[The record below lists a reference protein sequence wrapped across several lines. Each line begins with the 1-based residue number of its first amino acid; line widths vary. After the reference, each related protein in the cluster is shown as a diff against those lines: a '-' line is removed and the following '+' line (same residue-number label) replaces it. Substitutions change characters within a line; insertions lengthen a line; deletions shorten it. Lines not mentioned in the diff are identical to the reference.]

1 MNYKLKTS
9 SEFDENQSVW
19 KAVKKIASLLAYEKK
34 LIFIAL
40 IAIII
45 NSGMTLI
52 GPLLVGYT
60 VDNYVLKQN
69 YRGVLIFSGILLIVY
84 LIALFAA
91 NKQTRTMGVV
101 GQRTLFRL
109 RNSVFTKLQELPV
122 AFFNQNK
129 TGDLISRINNDTDKL
144 NQFFSRSLMQFT
156 ASAFTIIGAGIFI
169 IAINWRLGLAAL
181 APALFLIIFTKL
193 ISNWI
198 KKINLRS
205 LRAVGSLSSEIQ
217 EGLENFKVILAFNRR
232 DFFRKKFEL
241 VNKQNYK
248 AAVTEGLGN
257 NIFMPIYD
265 FASNL
270 AQLIVLVYGIYL
282 ISQGNLQIGLLVSF
296 ILYIARF
303 YDPLRQFAS
312 FWSSL
317 QIALAGWE
325 RISEITNMES
335 NMMILKEERVIET
348 KSIMRFDGV
357 SFSYPENLDT
367 KVLNNVSFN
376 LEKGKTYALVG
387 PTGGG
392 KTTTASLIARLF
404 DPTEGN
410 IYLDGRDIRSYT
422 HEMRADKIGF
432 ILQEPFIFSGTVKDN
447 IIYGNTK
454 YEKFTPEE
462 VKNLL
467 KTNGL
472 EKLLERFPEGVE
484 TKVAG
489 NADTLSLGQRQIIAF
504 IRTVLRQ
511 PELLILDEA
520 SANIDTVTEQLLGEI
535 LSKLPAQTTKVIIA
549 HRLNTIENA
558 DEIFFVNGGEVK
570 AAGSMEHAVDML
582 LHNKRKS

>member
-1 MNYKLKTS
+1 MNYKLKTNS
-9 SEFDENQSVW
+9 DFDENQSVW
-19 KAVKKIASLLAYEKK
+19 KAVKKIALLLAYEKK
-34 LIFIAL
+34 LIVIAL
-40 IAIII
+40 VAIII
-45 NSGMTLI
+45 NSGMTLL

-60 VDNYVLKQN
+60 VDNYVLKQD
-69 YRGVLIFSGILLIVY
+69 YHGVLVFSGILLVVY
-84 LIALFAA
+84 TIALFAA
-91 NKQTRTMGVV
+91 NKQTRVMGVV

-109 RNSVFTKLQELPV
+109 RNSVFIKLQELPV

-144 NQFFSRSLMQFT
+144 NQFFSRSLMQFM

-169 IAINWRLGLAAL
+169 IVINWRLGLAAL

-193 ISNWI
+193 ISGWI

-217 EGLENFKVILAFNRR
+217 ESLENFKVILAFNRR
-232 DFFRKKFEL
+232 DYFKEKFGL
-241 VNKQNYK
+241 VNQKNYK
-248 AAVTEGLGN
+248 AAIVEGLGN
-257 NIFMPIYD
+257 NLFMPIYD

-282 ISQGNLQIGLLVSF
+282 ISQGNLQIGLLISF

-312 FWSSL
+312 FWSTL

-325 RISEITNMES
+325 RITEITNMES
-335 NMMILKEERVIET
+335 NMMILDEEKVIET

-357 SFSYPENLDT
+357 SFSYPENLDR

-410 IYLDGRDIRSYT
+410 IYLDGYDIRSYT

-447 IIYGNTK
+447 IIYGNKK
-454 YEKFTPEE
+454 YENSTSDN
-462 VKNLL
+462 VRDLL
-467 KTNGL
+467 RTNGL
-472 EKLLERFPEGVE
+472 EKLLERFPEGIE

-489 NADTLSLGQRQIIAF
+489 NADTLSLGQRQLIAF
-504 IRTVLRQ
+504 IRTVLRK

-520 SANIDTVTEQLLGEI
+520 SANIDTVTEQLLEEI
-535 LSKLPAQTTKVIIA
+535 LQKLPKETTKVIIA
-549 HRLNTIENA
+549 HRLNTIESA
-558 DEIFFVNGGEVK
+558 DEIFFVNGGNIT

-582 LHNKRKS
+582 LNNKRNS